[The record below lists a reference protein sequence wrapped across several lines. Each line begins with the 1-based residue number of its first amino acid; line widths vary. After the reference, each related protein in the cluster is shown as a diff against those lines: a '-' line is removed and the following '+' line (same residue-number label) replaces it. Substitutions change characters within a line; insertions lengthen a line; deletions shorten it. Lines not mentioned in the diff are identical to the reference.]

1 MKVATL
7 QKILTRVNG
16 FQILFCN
23 DRYLYNPHYQRK
35 YLIANIY
42 ILLSIFF
49 QLIAK
54 RTDKQPIA
62 VNLHQYVRLK
72 NQQRRLIL
80 YESDII
86 IINNISC
93 TPLIVLDCYRFSC
106 SDKLFRTGSCRI
118 QSCHFLQSY
127 GFQPFTERNRGNH
140 CKGL

>member
-16 FQILFCN
+16 FQIRFCN

-35 YLIANIY
+35 YLIVNIY

-54 RTDKQPIA
+54 RTDKQSIA

-72 NQQRRLIL
+72 N
-80 YESDII
+80 
-86 IINNISC
+86 
-93 TPLIVLDCYRFSC
+93 
-106 SDKLFRTGSCRI
+106 
-118 QSCHFLQSY
+118 
-127 GFQPFTERNRGNH
+127 
-140 CKGL
+140 

>member
-23 DRYLYNPHYQRK
+23 GRIIK
-35 YLIANIY
+35 ES
-42 ILLSIFF
+42 ILLLIFTSYFQFCF

-72 NQQRRLIL
+72 N
-80 YESDII
+80 
-86 IINNISC
+86 
-93 TPLIVLDCYRFSC
+93 
-106 SDKLFRTGSCRI
+106 
-118 QSCHFLQSY
+118 
-127 GFQPFTERNRGNH
+127 
-140 CKGL
+140 

>member
-23 DRYLYNPHYQRK
+23 GRYLYNPHYQRK

-72 NQQRRLIL
+72 N
-80 YESDII
+80 
-86 IINNISC
+86 
-93 TPLIVLDCYRFSC
+93 
-106 SDKLFRTGSCRI
+106 
-118 QSCHFLQSY
+118 
-127 GFQPFTERNRGNH
+127 
-140 CKGL
+140 

>member
-1 MKVATL
+1 MDFKSFFAMAATF
-7 QKILTRVNG
+7 ITR
-16 FQILFCN
+16 II
-23 DRYLYNPHYQRK
+23 K
-35 YLIANIY
+35 ES
-42 ILLSIFF
+42 ILLLIFTSYFHQFCF

-62 VNLHQYVRLK
+62 VNLHQQVRLK

-80 YESDII
+80 YEFDTI

-93 TPLIVLDCYRFSC
+93 TPLIVLDCYRFSW
-106 SDKLFRTGSCRI
+106 SDKLFRTGQCRI

-140 CKGL
+140 CKGMLI